1 LEFPFDLK
9 AALPRTRQSPDFP
22 RPALADIRR
31 YGRAFEKV
39 SGGSKKNRGNPIRNL
54 KDTKKLFGVMMSAG
68 KPGARGNRS
77 SAAGRRQHSQ
87 LLTIW
92 PE

>member
-39 SGGSKKNRGNPIRNL
+39 SGSSKKSRQPDKEFEGHEKALWHDDERGKAR
-54 KDTKKLFGVMMSAG
+54 SAG
-68 KPGARGNRS
+68 KSIKRGRDAGSILS
-77 SAAGRRQHSQ
+77 S
-87 LLTIW
+87 
-92 PE
+92 

>member
-31 YGRAFEKV
+31 YGWAFEKV
-39 SGGSKKNRGNPIRNL
+39 SGGSKNRGNPIRNL
-54 KDTKKLFGVMMSAG
+54 KNTKKLFGAVVRGGKVGSAG
-68 KPGARGNRS
+68 KSIKRGRNAGSVLS
-77 SAAGRRQHSQ
+77 S
-87 LLTIW
+87 
-92 PE
+92 